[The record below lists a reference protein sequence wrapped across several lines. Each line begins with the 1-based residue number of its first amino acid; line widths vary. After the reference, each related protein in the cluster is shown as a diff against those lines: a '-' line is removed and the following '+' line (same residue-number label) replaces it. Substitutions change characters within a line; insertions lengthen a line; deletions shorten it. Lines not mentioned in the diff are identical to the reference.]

1 MSTVTMG
8 RGGRFGSSGDESSK
22 RGVAFWA
29 GLILGLALLAFLAA
43 WLLGWFRFTT
53 DPRVEEVLQLQ
64 EEARQ
69 KFMANGG
76 PQTIAEATEAV
87 ATMGMIRQ
95 KVESL
100 PEPLRE
106 QASRSG
112 GSMFRSM
119 MRAQINAYFDA
130 PPEKRKEELD
140 RQIKQEEM
148 MRKAFQAASAVGGFF
163 SGGGGGSGGPGGT
176 GGGAAQTAG
185 GTGQAGQG
193 GDQQAGQSQ
202 SPDERRNVWMKRIL
216 DTTTPEQR
224 ARYVEYRRA
233 KEVRRVEL
241 GLPASPWSR

>member
-8 RGGRFGSSGDESSK
+8 RGGRFAPSGDERSK
-22 RGVAFWA
+22 RGAAFWA
-29 GLILGLALLAFLAA
+29 ALLIGVGLLAFLAA

-53 DPRVEEVLQLQ
+53 DPRVQEILQLQ

-106 QASRSG
+106 QVSRSG
-112 GSMFRSM
+112 GSMFRSL

-130 PPEKRKEELD
+130 PPEQRKQELD

-148 MRKAFQAASAVGGFF
+148 MRKAFQVASAAGGFF
-163 SGGGGGSGGPGGT
+163 GGGGAGGGSTRPASGTAPGG
-176 GGGAAQTAG
+176 QR
-185 GTGQAGQG
+185 
-193 GDQQAGQSQ
+193 GDQQASQ
-202 SPDERRNVWMKRIL
+202 SKSPDDRRNVWMKRIL
-216 DTTTPEQR
+216 DSTSPEQR

>member
-1 MSTVTMG
+1 MSTATMG
-8 RGGRFGSSGDESSK
+8 RGGRFASSSDNSSK

-29 GLILGLALLAFLAA
+29 GLILGLGLLAFLAA

-53 DPRVEEVLQLQ
+53 DPRVQEILQMQ

-69 KFMANGG
+69 KFMSNGG
-76 PQTIAEATEAV
+76 PQTVAEAAEAV
-87 ATMGMIRQ
+87 AAMGTIRQ
-95 KVESL
+95 KVEGL

-106 QASRSG
+106 QVSRSG

-119 MRAQINAYFDA
+119 MQAQINAYFDA
-130 PPEKRKEELD
+130 PPEKRKAELD

-148 MRKAFQAASAVGGFF
+148 MRQAFQAANAVGGFF
-163 SGGGGGSGGPGGT
+163 GGGGGGPGG
-176 GGGAAQTAG
+176 GATQTAG
-185 GTGQAGQG
+185 GTGQGGQG
-193 GDQQAGQSQ
+193 ADQQSGQSQ

>member
-8 RGGRFGSSGDESSK
+8 RGGRFASSRDDRSK
-22 RGVAFWA
+22 RGVAYWA
-29 GLILGLALLAFLAA
+29 GLVVGIGLLAFLAA

-53 DPRVEEVLQLQ
+53 DPRVQEILQLQ

-76 PQTIAEATEAV
+76 PRTVAEATEAV
-87 ATMGMIRQ
+87 AAMGAIRQ
-95 KVESL
+95 KMESL
-100 PEPLRE
+100 PEPLQE
-106 QASRSG
+106 QVRRGG

-148 MRKAFQAASAVGGFF
+148 MRQAFQAASAVGGFF
-163 SGGGGGSGGPGGT
+163 GGGRGGPGGGSTPST
-176 GGGAAQTAG
+176 GGTAQG
-185 GTGQAGQG
+185 GQG
-193 GDQQAGQSQ
+193 SGQQADQAQ
-202 SPDERRNVWMKRIL
+202 NPADRRNVWMKRIL
-216 DTTTPEQR
+216 DSTTPEQR

>member
-8 RGGRFGSSGDESSK
+8 RGGRFAPSGDERSK
-22 RGVAFWA
+22 RGAAFWA
-29 GLILGLALLAFLAA
+29 ALLIGVGLLAFLAA

-53 DPRVEEVLQLQ
+53 DPRVQEILQLQ

-100 PEPLRE
+100 PEPLQE
-106 QASRSG
+106 QVSRSG
-112 GSMFRSM
+112 GSMFRSL

-130 PPEKRKEELD
+130 PPEQRKQELD

-148 MRKAFQAASAVGGFF
+148 MRKAFQVASAAGGFF
-163 SGGGGGSGGPGGT
+163 GGGGAGGGSTRPASGTTPGG
-176 GGGAAQTAG
+176 QR
-185 GTGQAGQG
+185 
-193 GDQQAGQSQ
+193 GDQQASQ
-202 SPDERRNVWMKRIL
+202 SKSPDDRRNVWMKRIL
-216 DTTTPEQR
+216 DSTSPEQR

>member
-8 RGGRFGSSGDESSK
+8 RGGRFVPSGNERSK
-22 RGVAFWA
+22 RGAAFWA
-29 GLILGLALLAFLAA
+29 ALLIGVGLLAFLAA

-53 DPRVEEVLQLQ
+53 DPRVQEILQLQ

-106 QASRSG
+106 QVSRSG
-112 GSMFRSM
+112 GSMFRSL

-130 PPEKRKEELD
+130 PPEQRKQELD

-148 MRKAFQAASAVGGFF
+148 MRKAFQVASAAGGFF
-163 SGGGGGSGGPGGT
+163 GGGGAGGGSTRPASGTTPGG
-176 GGGAAQTAG
+176 QR
-185 GTGQAGQG
+185 
-193 GDQQAGQSQ
+193 GDQQASQSQ
-202 SPDERRNVWMKRIL
+202 SPDDRRNVWMKRIL
-216 DTTTPEQR
+216 DSTSPEQR

>member
-1 MSTVTMG
+1 MG
-8 RGGRFGSSGDESSK
+8 RGGRFASSRDESSK

-29 GLILGLALLAFLAA
+29 GLILGLGLLAFLAA
-43 WLLGWFRFTT
+43 WLLGWFRFTP
-53 DPRVEEVLQLQ
+53 DPRVQEILQLQ
-64 EEARQ
+64 EEASQ

-106 QASRSG
+106 QVSRSG

-148 MRKAFQAASAVGGFF
+148 MRKAFQAANAVGGFF
-163 SGGGGGSGGPGGT
+163 GGGGGGSGGSGGGT
-176 GGGAAQTAG
+176 GSGATQATG

-193 GDQQAGQSQ
+193 GSQQGGQPQ
-202 SPDERRNVWMKRIL
+202 NPEERRNAFIKRIL

>member
-8 RGGRFGSSGDESSK
+8 RGGRFSSSGDERSK
-22 RGVAFWA
+22 RGVAFWS
-29 GLILGLALLAFLAA
+29 GLILGIGLLAFLAA

-53 DPRVEEVLQLQ
+53 DPRVQEILQLQ

-76 PQTIAEATEAV
+76 PQTVAEATEAV
-87 ATMGMIRQ
+87 AAMGMIRE
-95 KVESL
+95 KMESL
-100 PEPLRE
+100 PEPLQE
-106 QASRSG
+106 QVRRSG

-130 PPEKRKEELD
+130 PPEKRKQELD

-163 SGGGGGSGGPGGT
+163 GGGSSGT
-176 GGGAAQTAG
+176 GGDTPASG
-185 GTGQAGQG
+185 GTAQGGQG
-193 GDQQAGQSQ
+193 GSQPADQAQNPA
-202 SPDERRNVWMKRIL
+202 DRRNVWMKRIL
-216 DTTTPEQR
+216 DSTTPEQR

>member
-8 RGGRFGSSGDESSK
+8 RGGRFASSGDEPSK
-22 RGVAFWA
+22 RGAAFWA
-29 GLILGLALLAFLAA
+29 ALVLGIGLLAFLAA

-53 DPRVEEVLQLQ
+53 DPRVQEILQLQ
-64 EEARQ
+64 EEARE

-76 PQTIAEATEAV
+76 PRTIAEATEAV
-87 ATMGMIRQ
+87 ATMGVIRQ
-95 KVESL
+95 KMESL
-100 PEPLRE
+100 PEPLQE
-106 QASRSG
+106 QVRRGG

-140 RQIKQEEM
+140 RQIKQEEL
-148 MRKAFQAASAVGGFF
+148 MRKAFQTASAVGGFF
-163 SGGGGGSGGPGGT
+163 GRGGPAGGST
-176 GGGAAQTAG
+176 QSAG
-185 GTGQAGQG
+185 GTAQGGQG
-193 GDQQAGQSQ
+193 GGRQADQAQNPA
-202 SPDERRNVWMKRIL
+202 DRRNVWIKRIL
-216 DTTTPEQR
+216 DSTTPEQR

>member
-1 MSTVTMG
+1 MSTTTMV
-8 RGGRFGSSGDESSK
+8 RSGRFASSSDEGSK
-22 RGVAFWA
+22 RSATFWA
-29 GLILGLALLAFLAA
+29 GLAIGIGMLAFLAA

-53 DPRVEEVLQLQ
+53 DPRVQEILQLQ

-76 PQTIAEATEAV
+76 PQTVAEATEAV
-87 ATMGMIRQ
+87 ASMGAIRQ
-95 KVESL
+95 KMETLPESL
-100 PEPLRE
+100 QE
-106 QASRSG
+106 QVRRGS

-148 MRKAFQAASAVGGFF
+148 MRKAFQAASSVSGFF
-163 SGGGGGSGGPGGT
+163 GGGSRGPGGGASQST
-176 GGGAAQTAG
+176 DGGP
-185 GTGQAGQG
+185 QG
-193 GDQQAGQSQ
+193 GQQNAQQAQQSAN
-202 SPDERRNVWMKRIL
+202 PDERRNVWMKRIL
-216 DTTTPEQR
+216 DSTSPEER
-224 ARYVEYRRA
+224 ARYVEHRRA

>member
-8 RGGRFGSSGDESSK
+8 RGGRFASSGDEPSK
-22 RGVAFWA
+22 RGAAFWGA
-29 GLILGLALLAFLAA
+29 VVLGLGLLAFLTA

-53 DPRVEEVLQLQ
+53 DPRVQEILQLQ
-64 EEARQ
+64 EEAQQ

-76 PQTIAEATEAV
+76 PRTLAEATEAV
-87 ATMGMIRQ
+87 AAMGTIRQ
-95 KVESL
+95 KMESL
-100 PEPLRE
+100 PEPLQE
-106 QASRSG
+106 QVRRSG
-112 GSMFRSM
+112 GSVFRSM

-163 SGGGGGSGGPGGT
+163 G
-176 GGGAAQTAG
+176 GGGAAGGSSTSSAS
-185 GTGQAGQG
+185 GTGQGGQG
-193 GDQQAGQSQ
+193 GTQQADQTQ
-202 SPDERRNVWMKRIL
+202 NPADRRNVWMKRIL
-216 DTTTPEQR
+216 DSTTPEQR

>member
-8 RGGRFGSSGDESSK
+8 RGGRFASSGDEPSK
-22 RGVAFWA
+22 RGAAFWA
-29 GLILGLALLAFLAA
+29 ALVIGIGLLAFLAA

-53 DPRVEEVLQLQ
+53 DPRVQEILQLQ

-76 PQTIAEATEAV
+76 PQTVAEATEAV
-87 ATMGMIRQ
+87 AAMGAIRQ
-95 KVESL
+95 KMESL
-100 PEPLRE
+100 PEPLQE
-106 QASRSG
+106 QVRRGG

-148 MRKAFQAASAVGGFF
+148 MRKAFQAASTVGGFF
-163 SGGGGGSGGPGGT
+163 GGGGPGGGST
-176 GGGAAQTAG
+176 QSAG
-185 GTGQAGQG
+185 ENARGGQG
-193 GDQQAGQSQ
+193 GDQPAGQSQ

-216 DTTTPEQR
+216 DSTTPEQR

>member
-1 MSTVTMG
+1 MSSAGMSRARQFSNLQQERPKWSLAIWVG
-8 RGGRFGSSGDESSK
+8 LLLGIGGL
-22 RGVAFWA
+22 V
-29 GLILGLALLAFLAA
+29 FLVA
-43 WLLGWFRFTT
+43 WLTGWIRFTT
-53 DPRVEEVLQLQ
+53 DPHVQEILNLQNAAQ
-64 EEARQ
+64 E

-76 PQTIAEATEAV
+76 PRTVAEATEAI
-87 ATMGMIRQ
+87 ATIGVIRQ

-106 QASRSG
+106 QVARNS

-148 MRKAFQAASAVGGFF
+148 MRKAFQAASTVSGFF
-163 SGGGGGSGGPGGT
+163 GGGSPGPGGGASQST
-176 GGGAAQTAG
+176 DGGS
-185 GTGQAGQG
+185 QG
-193 GDQQAGQSQ
+193 GQQNAQQAQQSAN
-202 SPDERRNVWMKRIL
+202 PDQRRDVWMKRIL
-216 DTTTPEQR
+216 DSTSPEER
-224 ARYVEYRRA
+224 ARYVEHRRA

>member
-8 RGGRFGSSGDESSK
+8 RGGRFSSPGDGSSK
-22 RGVAFWA
+22 RGAAFWA
-29 GLILGLALLAFLAA
+29 GLILGIGLLAFLAA

-53 DPRVEEVLQLQ
+53 DPRVQEILQLQ

-76 PQTIAEATEAV
+76 PQTVAEATEAV
-87 ATMGMIRQ
+87 AAMAAIRQ
-95 KVESL
+95 KMESL
-100 PEPLRE
+100 PEPLQE
-106 QASRSG
+106 QVRRSG

-130 PPEKRKEELD
+130 PPEKRKQELD

-148 MRKAFQAASAVGGFF
+148 MRKAFQAASAVGRFF
-163 SGGGGGSGGPGGT
+163 GGGSRSTGSGAPAPGGT
-176 GGGAAQTAG
+176 AQG
-185 GTGQAGQG
+185 GQG
-193 GDQQAGQSQ
+193 GSPPADQTQNPA
-202 SPDERRNVWMKRIL
+202 DRRNVWIKRIL
-216 DTTTPEQR
+216 DSTTPEQR

>member
-8 RGGRFGSSGDESSK
+8 RGGRFVPSGNERSK
-22 RGVAFWA
+22 RGAAFWA
-29 GLILGLALLAFLAA
+29 ALLIGVGLLAFLAA

-53 DPRVEEVLQLQ
+53 DPRVQEILQLQ

-106 QASRSG
+106 QVSRSG
-112 GSMFRSM
+112 GSMFRSL

-130 PPEKRKEELD
+130 PPEQRKQELD

-148 MRKAFQAASAVGGFF
+148 MRKAFQVASAAGGFF
-163 SGGGGGSGGPGGT
+163 GGGGAGGGSTRPASGTAPGG
-176 GGGAAQTAG
+176 QR
-185 GTGQAGQG
+185 
-193 GDQQAGQSQ
+193 GDQQASQSQ
-202 SPDERRNVWMKRIL
+202 SPDDRRNVWMKRIL
-216 DTTTPEQR
+216 DSTSPEQR

>member
-8 RGGRFGSSGDESSK
+8 RGGRFAPSGDERSK
-22 RGVAFWA
+22 RGAAFWA
-29 GLILGLALLAFLAA
+29 ALLIGVGLLAFLAA

-53 DPRVEEVLQLQ
+53 DPRVQEILQLQ

-100 PEPLRE
+100 PEPLQE
-106 QASRSG
+106 QVSRSG
-112 GSMFRSM
+112 GSMFRSL

-130 PPEKRKEELD
+130 PPEQRKQELD

-148 MRKAFQAASAVGGFF
+148 MRKAFQVASAAGGFF
-163 SGGGGGSGGPGGT
+163 GGGGAGGGSTRPASGTAPGG
-176 GGGAAQTAG
+176 QR
-185 GTGQAGQG
+185 
-193 GDQQAGQSQ
+193 GDQQASQ
-202 SPDERRNVWMKRIL
+202 SKSPDDRRNVWMKRIL
-216 DTTTPEQR
+216 DSTSPEQR

>member
-1 MSTVTMG
+1 MSTAMMG
-8 RGGRFGSSGDESSK
+8 RGGRFAAARDESSK
-22 RGVAFWA
+22 RGIAFWA
-29 GLILGLALLAFLAA
+29 GLILGLGLLAFLAA

-53 DPRVEEVLQLQ
+53 DPRVQEILQLQ

-76 PQTIAEATEAV
+76 PQTIVEATEAV

-100 PEPLRE
+100 PEPLQE

-148 MRKAFQAASAVGGFF
+148 MRKAFQAANAVGGFF
-163 SGGGGGSGGPGGT
+163 GGGGGPGST
-176 GGGAAQTAG
+176 GGGATQTAG

-193 GDQQAGQSQ
+193 GSQQAGQSP